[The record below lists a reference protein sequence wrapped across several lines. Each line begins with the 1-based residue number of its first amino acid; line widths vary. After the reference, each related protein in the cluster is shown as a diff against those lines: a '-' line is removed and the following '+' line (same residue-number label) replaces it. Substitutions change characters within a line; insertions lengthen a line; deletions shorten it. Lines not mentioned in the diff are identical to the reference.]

1 MTLINRTLALLALA
15 GVTLTGC
22 GKSDIDRAREAVAEK
37 LTDPS
42 SAQFRNE
49 RSKKDGW
56 VCGEVNSKNAMGGY
70 VGFKRY
76 TVIWKDGG
84 GQAVSFEG
92 VDESSL
98 DRALC
103 KADGQQ

>member
-1 MTLINRTLALLALA
+1 MKRLALVALA
-15 GVTLTGC
+15 GLVLAGC
-22 GKSDIDRAREAVAEK
+22 GKSDIDRAREAVAEQ

-76 TVIWKDGG
+76 TVTGMPDG
-84 GQAVSFEG
+84 ANVVALEG
-92 VDESSL
+92 ENETSVD
-98 DRALC
+98 RINC
-103 KADGQQ
+103 GIQ

>member
-1 MTLINRTLALLALA
+1 MKRLALMVLAGLALA
-15 GVTLTGC
+15 GC
-22 GKSDIDRAREAVAEK
+22 GKSDIDRAREAVAEQ

-49 RSKKDGW
+49 WSKKDGW

-84 GQAVSFEG
+84 GQTVSFEG
-92 VDESSL
+92 EGESSL

-103 KADGQQ
+103 KEQDEE